1 MELRQ
6 RMVGVFSVLV
16 SALAISGGSL
26 VATATPSSAAA
37 GGTNVCASLTE
48 TATIDPV
55 TFAITEVGTFSGCEQ
70 QRSGTFVAV
79 VGPNQDPAAPGP
91 ITIRWA
97 TGHAASEGIASTV
110 PRALV
115 DTRCPA
121 GTNATIDVSLAIV
134 HGPYTGSTGH
144 LEECIDFSGLSD
156 GIVRGVSVGPVV
168 I

>member
-1 MELRQ
+1 MSQIPRIVAVIRDEATQ
-6 RMVGVFSVLV
+6 SFSVEIEFRDV
-16 SALAISGGSL
+16 YRVI
-26 VATATPSSAAA
+26 
-37 GGTNVCASLTE
+37 
-48 TATIDPV
+48 
-55 TFAITEVGTFSGCEQ
+55 
-70 QRSGTFVAV
+70 RS
-79 VGPNQDPAAPGP
+79 
-91 ITIRWA
+91 IC
-97 TGHAASEGIASTV
+97 V

-121 GTNATIDVSLAIV
+121 GTNATIDVSLAVV